1 MRTINEIIIHCAATE
16 EGRDF
21 TVEDIRRWHVQG
33 NGWKDI
39 GYHFVIYRDG
49 SIHPGRPI
57 DQVGAH
63 TTGHNANSIGVCYI
77 GGVAT
82 DRKTPKDTR
91 TPEQNAALIE
101 LVRSLMLVFGV
112 SKVSGHNEYAKKA
125 CPSFDVQKWRKEVGV

>member
-1 MRTINEIIIHCAATE
+1 MRTINEIIIHCSATE

-21 TVEDIRRWHVQG
+21 SVEDIRRWHVQG

-49 SIHPGRPI
+49 SVHPGRPI

-63 TTGHNANSIGVCYI
+63 TSGHNVGSIGVCYI
-77 GGVAT
+77 GGVAA

-91 TPEQNAALIE
+91 TPEQKTALIE
-101 LVRSLMLVFGV
+101 LVRSLKLVFGV
-112 SKVSGHNEYAKKA
+112 SKVSGHNEYARKA

>member
-1 MRTINEIIIHCAATE
+1 MRKIDEIIIHCTATE
-16 EGRDF
+16 EGKDF
-21 TVEDIRRWHVQG
+21 TVEDVRRWHVQG

-39 GYHFVIYRDG
+39 GYHYLIYRDG

-63 TTGHNANSIGVCYI
+63 TSGHNATSIGVCYV
-77 GGVAT
+77 GGLAA

-91 TPEQNAALIE
+91 TPQQKAALID

-112 SKVSGHNEYAKKA
+112 RKVSGHREYANKA
-125 CPSFDVQKWRKEVGV
+125 CPSFDVQVWREEVGI

>member
-1 MRTINEIIIHCAATE
+1 MRKLNEIIIHCSATE

-33 NGWKDI
+33 NGWRDI

-49 SIHPGRPI
+49 TIHIGRPLE
-57 DQVGAH
+57 QAGAH
-63 TTGHNANSIGVCYI
+63 TSGHNAYSIGICYV
-77 GGVAT
+77 GGVAA

-91 TPEQNAALIE
+91 TPQQREALVT
-101 LVRSLMLVFGV
+101 LVRILKQAYGI
-112 SKVSGHNEYAKKA
+112 SKVSGHREYANKA

>member
-1 MRTINEIIIHCAATE
+1 MRKLNEIIIHCSATE

-33 NGWKDI
+33 NGWRDI

-49 SIHPGRPI
+49 TIHIGRPLE
-57 DQVGAH
+57 QVGAH
-63 TTGHNANSIGVCYI
+63 TSGHNAYSIGICYV
-77 GGVAT
+77 GGVAA

-91 TPEQNAALIE
+91 TPQQREALVT
-101 LVRSLMLVFGV
+101 LVRILKQAYGI
-112 SKVSGHNEYAKKA
+112 SKVSGHREYANKA